1 MRTIATTL
9 FALLILWGAGDLQ
22 AQQNSYYWSGGQKI
36 TLEQDRSTAVLV
48 YKDAAATQGQALA
61 ARKRSGAQAFASD
74 GGKQVVLQFD
84 RPQSGTLATALR
96 DAEVDRSNLK
106 WFSYGFR
113 NQADVEYLPTNRI
126 VFELCEHAGRYR
138 GRPVSNRLLPDNR
151 DSARHR
157 GTL

>member
-61 ARKRSGAQAFASD
+61 ARI
-74 GGKQVVLQFD
+74 
-84 RPQSGTLATALR
+84 ALEP
-96 DAEVDRSNLK
+96 DESH
-106 WFSYGFR
+106 FSCGS
-113 NQADVEYLPTNRI
+113 
-126 VFELCEHAGRYR
+126 RY
-138 GRPVSNRLLPDNR
+138 
-151 DSARHR
+151 
-157 GTL
+157 